1 MKTSGYTG
9 QPQKGIIMRLIQE
22 HILRKV
28 NGNVVLVPL
37 SDTETDFNGMIALN
51 HTGEFVCRMLKQDTD
66 RDSVVAALAQ
76 EYGIE
81 PGQVE
86 ADVDR
91 FLSVLD
97 SCHMLIR

>member
-1 MKTSGYTG
+1 
-9 QPQKGIIMRLIQE
+9 MRLIQD

-37 SDTETDFNGMIALN
+37 SDTETDFNGMISLN

-66 RDSVVAALAQ
+66 RDSLVAALAQ
-76 EYGIE
+76 EYGME

-86 ADVDR
+86 TDVDS